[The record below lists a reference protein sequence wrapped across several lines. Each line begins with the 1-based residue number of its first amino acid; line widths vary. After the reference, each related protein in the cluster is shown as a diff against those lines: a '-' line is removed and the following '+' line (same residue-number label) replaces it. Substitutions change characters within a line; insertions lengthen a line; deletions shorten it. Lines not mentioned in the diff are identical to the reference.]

1 MTDSHHK
8 YLVIDL
14 QKCDQCE
21 SCSVVCAYHD
31 SPDAEVHGVSVLRER
46 ATFAL
51 VCRRCTIA
59 SCINACVFDALER
72 GPGGVIQRHNL
83 RCVSCKMCAH
93 ACPFGTIYTD
103 MLSFYQVNCDLCLEQ
118 DDTTTILCNQLSA
131 GRTRIPRD
139 GSVRNGCPCH
149 RSAPGSPCWSLEQAG
164 GHFMKGNMVLLEFLL
179 FPGLLFTAVAGLLT
193 SWVDRKVTALVQM
206 RVGPPLLQPFYD
218 IRKLFIKETCVPEGG
233 ATGTVPVGPFAGSR
247 CGDTGFH
254 DPVAH
259 LAGCRS
265 HLCR

>member
-31 SPDAEVHGVSVLRER
+31 SPEAEVHGVSILRER

-118 DDTTTILCNQLSA
+118 DDKQPSCVTSCPQGALEFRVMDPSETDVHVIDQHLAARA
-131 GRTRIPRD
+131 GR
-139 GSVRNGCPCH
+139 
-149 RSAPGSPCWSLEQAG
+149 WSRQEI
-164 GHFMKGNMVLLEFLL
+164 
-179 FPGLLFTAVAGLLT
+179 T
-193 SWVDRKVTALVQM
+193 S
-206 RVGPPLLQPFYD
+206 
-218 IRKLFIKETCVPEGG
+218 
-233 ATGTVPVGPFAGSR
+233 
-247 CGDTGFH
+247 
-254 DPVAH
+254 
-259 LAGCRS
+259 
-265 HLCR
+265 